1 MKTLI
6 HQPLPVYLAAG
17 IISLAIMTLI
27 DYILGA
33 EATHLNAWD
42 IICKLFG
49 IDTGLP
55 DSLAVR
61 KLGLAGA
68 TVIMLMVNMAAGA
81 GLVWIVRGINY
92 LLNM

>member
-1 MKTLI
+1 MKTII
-6 HQPLPVYLAAG
+6 HHPFLVYLAAG

-27 DYILGA
+27 DFFLRA

-49 IDTGLP
+49 IYTGLP
-55 DSLAVR
+55 DGLAIR

-68 TVIMLMVNMAAGA
+68 AFLMGAVNMAAGA
-81 GLVWIVRGINY
+81 GLVWIVRGISY